1 MNSIEAKVS
10 IIIPVYNNEQ
20 YLEQCLSSIRK
31 QKYQNLEI
39 IVVDDGSKDNSLEIM
54 EKVAALDKRII
65 VIKTENHGQAVARQ
79 TALRSATGDYISF
92 IDADDWVEPMFI
104 QTLVAGIEAY
114 KADISIVGYSMYYDD
129 QRKYVSMSDNRVA
142 LNLEGD
148 AIDFEWVTSNH
159 FRGFLWDKLFKKE
172 QLQMISFDQGYNFME
187 DVAIIDQLMPNIHK
201 IRYVGMP
208 LYYYRQHSQSTI
220 RGGFQMEQSHI
231 LDVIQNMICRQT
243 NDLNRNAAHYRY
255 IVTILQ
261 LLARFKENDYI
272 TQKQLIVNWRDK
284 MDTYYQNSR
293 PFMNVVD
300 RILVYLIIKT
310 PLTRMIIKIRSALI
324 KLKYFFK

>member
-1 MNSIEAKVS
+1 MNNIETKVS
-10 IIIPVYNNEQ
+10 IIVPVYNGEQ
-20 YLEQCLSSIRK
+20 YLEQCLNSICK
-31 QKYQNLEI
+31 QTYRNLEVLVI
-39 IVVDDGSKDNSLEIM
+39 DDGSKDNSLTIIKQFVNLDDRI
-54 EKVAALDKRII
+54 KVIS
-65 VIKTENHGQAVARQ
+65 TENNGQAIARKI
-79 TALRSATGDYISF
+79 ALEQASGEYIGF

-104 QTLVAGIEAY
+104 RELVDGIEIDR
-114 KADISIVGYSMYYDD
+114 ADIAVVGYTMYFDKE
-129 QRKYVSMSDNRVA
+129 QKYVPMSDSQIS

-148 AIDFEWVTSNH
+148 AIDFEWITSNH
-159 FRGFLWDKLFKKE
+159 FKGFLCDKLFKKE
-172 QLQMISFDQGYNFME
+172 QLQIVNFDQGYNFME
-187 DVAIIDQLMPNIHK
+187 DVAIIDQLIPRISR
-201 IRYVGMP
+201 ITYVGKS
-208 LYYYRQHSQSTI
+208 LYYYRQHAQSTI
-220 RGGFQMEQSHI
+220 RGGFQLEQANV
-231 LDVIQNMICRQT
+231 LEVIQNMINRQVSDT
-243 NDLNRNAAHYRY
+243 NRNAAKYRY
-255 IVTILQ
+255 IVTVLQ